1 MITFKS
7 VLSDKEKKHIVS
19 LLCELTDFYG
29 DFYITRNNLRL
40 FIKENR
46 NVLFECLKKG
56 DKIVFN
62 ETGMAV
68 ICGFSD
74 KANRK
79 YAKFLTKKPED
90 IGRFL
95 KVIGWNLDCDLY
107 VKVKKN
113 NPQRTVLEDNY
124 FKFAGD
130 RGKEILLVRR
140 ARKYADRAADK
151 NKSPDRRL
159 CQV

>member
-7 VLSDKEKKHIVS
+7 VLSDKEKKHVAS
-19 LLCELTDFYG
+19 LLCELTDLYG

-40 FIKENR
+40 FIKENQ
-46 NVLFECLKKG
+46 NVLFNCLKKG

-62 ETGMAV
+62 ETGLAV

-79 YAKFLTKKPED
+79 YVKFLTKDAKD
-90 IGRFL
+90 IEKFL
-95 KVIGWNLDCDLY
+95 KVIAWNLNCDLY
-107 VKVKKN
+107 VKIKKT
-113 NPQRTVLEDNY
+113 NPQKEALQDNY

-140 ARKYADRAADK
+140 ARKNVNRAADK
-151 NKSPDRRL
+151 NKSTDRRL

>member
-7 VLSDKEKKHIVS
+7 VLSDKEKKHVAS
-19 LLCELTDFYG
+19 LLCELTDLYG

-56 DKIVFN
+56 DKIAFN

-79 YAKFLTKKPED
+79 YVKFLTKDNKD
-90 IGRFL
+90 IEKL
-95 KVIGWNLDCDLY
+95 IKVIGWNLDCDLY

-113 NPQRTVLEDNY
+113 NPQNKVLQGNY

-140 ARKYADRAADK
+140 ERKYADRAADK

>member
-19 LLCELTDFYG
+19 LFYQITDFYG

-40 FIKENR
+40 FIKENQ
-46 NVLFECLKKG
+46 NVLFDCLKKG
-56 DKIVFN
+56 DKIAFN

-79 YAKFLTKKPED
+79 YVKFLTED
-90 IGRFL
+90 NKDIEQFL
-95 KVIGWNLDCDLY
+95 KVISWNLDCDLY
-107 VKVKKN
+107 VKIKKN
-113 NPQRTVLEDNY
+113 NPQRKVLEDNY

-140 ARKYADRAADK
+140 ARKNVTRAADK
-151 NKSPDRRL
+151 NKSTDRRL